1 MAAGG
6 SGTPTD
12 GTAATAIAN
21 LWHDGG
27 EAMTTLAEAI
37 GQTLAEEGVRHAFGV
52 VANGNVLAVAGLTRH
67 GVRYLSARHEGGA
80 ITMADA
86 YYRTSGE
93 VAVCTTGSG
102 PGLTNTATGLADAV
116 KHRSGVLLLCGD
128 TPSTGPR
135 RIDIDQKAFLDS
147 LGVPVV
153 RLTDLATART
163 DTLRALRLA
172 RGEQRPV
179 ALCLPHDLITA
190 KVTEEVPAERLPE
203 RPRRKAADATGTAAV
218 LDALATAKRPLVL
231 GGLGAWRSGAA
242 KVVTELGDRLGA
254 LYATSAMAGGLFAGN
269 PWSLGVC
276 GGFASPRAAEL
287 IGQADVVLVFGA
299 SLDQW
304 TLADGGLLAPEAVLV
319 QVDTAPAPT
328 TDRVD
333 LLVTG
338 DATDAAAALLD
349 GVRARGLSRSTWRDD
364 VTYRITSLGWDQE
377 RFEEARTDGR
387 IDPRTL
393 TLGLAGL
400 LPEARTL
407 VTDGGH
413 FVGWPAMYWSVP
425 DPAGYVFTGAA
436 FQSIGLG
443 FAGAVG
449 AAVGRPDRT
458 TVVALGDGGAL
469 MGLPELETLVRTG
482 RSALVVI
489 YDDGGYGMEVVLFGD
504 RGADPGSMLFGDTDF
519 AGTACALGARSATVR
534 SADDLAVVRDWQA
547 QGAEGVLVLDCKVVP
562 GVVADCF
569 AGLTTLISGRPVN
582 RP

>member
-1 MAAGG
+1 
-6 SGTPTD
+6 
-12 GTAATAIAN
+12 
-21 LWHDGG
+21 
-27 EAMTTLAEAI
+27 MTTLAEAI
-37 GQTLAEEGVRHAFGV
+37 GQTLAEDGVRHAFGV

-80 ITMADA
+80 ATMADA
-86 YYRTSGE
+86 YYRTTGE

-128 TPSTGPR
+128 VPSTGPR
-135 RIDIDQKAFLDS
+135 RIDIDQNAFLDS
-147 LGVPVV
+147 LGVPVM

-163 DTLRALRLA
+163 DTLRALRRA

-190 KVTEEVPAERLPE
+190 QVTEEVPAERLPE
-203 RPRRKAADATGTAAV
+203 RPRRKAADATGTAAA
-218 LDALATAKRPLVL
+218 LEALAAAERPLVL

-269 PWSLGVC
+269 TWSLGVC

-287 IGQADVVLVFGA
+287 IGQADVVLAFGA

-304 TLADGGLLAPEAVLV
+304 TLADGGLLAPEAMLV

-338 DATDAAAALLD
+338 DATDVAAALLD
-349 GVRARGLSRSTWRDD
+349 GVQERGLSRSTWRDE
-364 VTYRITSLGWDQE
+364 VTDQFTNLGWDQE
-377 RFEEARTDGR
+377 PFEEARTDGR

-482 RSALVVI
+482 RSVLVVI

-519 AGTACALGARSATVR
+519 AATARALGARSATVR
-534 SADDLAVVRDWQA
+534 SVDDLAVVRDWQA
-547 QGAEGVLVLDCKVVP
+547 QGAEGVLLLDCKVVP

-569 AGLTTLISGRPVN
+569 AGLTALISGRHAD

>member
-1 MAAGG
+1 
-6 SGTPTD
+6 
-12 GTAATAIAN
+12 
-21 LWHDGG
+21 
-27 EAMTTLAEAI
+27 MTNLAEAI
-37 GQTLAEEGVRHAFGV
+37 GQTLAEDGVRDAFGV

-86 YYRTSGE
+86 YHRTTGE

-128 TPSTGPR
+128 VPSTGRR
-135 RIDIDQKAFLDS
+135 RIDIDQDAFLDS

-163 DTLRALRLA
+163 DTLRALRRA
-172 RGEQRPV
+172 RDEQRPV
-179 ALCLPHDLITA
+179 ALCLPQDLITA
-190 KVTEEVPAERLPE
+190 QVTEEAPAERQPE
-203 RPRRKAADATGTAAV
+203 RPSRKAADATGTAAA
-218 LDALATAKRPLVL
+218 LEALATAKRPLVL

-276 GGFASPRAAEL
+276 GGFAAPRAAEL
-287 IGQADVVLVFGA
+287 IGQADVVLAFGA

-304 TLADGGLLAPEAVLV
+304 TLAGGGLLAPEAVLV

-333 LLVTG
+333 LHVTG
-338 DATDAAAALLD
+338 DATEVAVALLD
-349 GVRARGLSRSTWRDD
+349 GVRARGLSRSTWRDEVAD
-364 VTYRITSLGWDQE
+364 RITNLGWEQE
-377 RFEEARTDGR
+377 PFEEARTDGR

-400 LPEARTL
+400 LPEAHTL

-504 RGADPGSMLFGDTDF
+504 RGADPGSMLFDDTDF
-519 AGTACALGARSATVR
+519 AGTARALGARSATVR
-534 SADDLAVVRDWQA
+534 RVDDLAVVRDWQA
-547 QGAEGVLVLDCKVVP
+547 QGAEGVLLLDCKVVP

-569 AGLTTLISGRPVN
+569 AGLTTLISGRQAD

>member
-1 MAAGG
+1 
-6 SGTPTD
+6 
-12 GTAATAIAN
+12 
-21 LWHDGG
+21 
-27 EAMTTLAEAI
+27 MTTLTEAI

-52 VANGNVLAVAGLTRH
+52 VANGNVLAVADLTRH

-86 YYRTSGE
+86 YYRTTGE

-128 TPSTGPR
+128 VPSTGPR
-135 RIDIDQKAFLDS
+135 RIDIDQDAFLDS

-163 DTLRALRLA
+163 DILRALRRA

-179 ALCLPHDLITA
+179 ALCLPQDLITA
-190 KVTEEVPAERLPE
+190 QVTEEVPAERLPE
-203 RPRRKAADATGTAAV
+203 RPVREAVDATGTAAA
-218 LDALATAKRPLVL
+218 LEALATAKRPLVL

-269 PWSLGVC
+269 LWSLGVC

-287 IGQADVVLVFGA
+287 IGQADVVLAFGA

-304 TLADGGLLAPEAVLV
+304 TLADGGLLAAEAVLV

-333 LLVTG
+333 LFVTG
-338 DATDAAAALLD
+338 DATEVAAALLD
-349 GVRARGLSRSTWRDD
+349 GVQERGLSRSTWRGD
-364 VTYRITSLGWDQE
+364 VTDRVTDLGWDHE
-377 RFEEARTDGR
+377 RFEEVCTDDR

-482 RSALVVI
+482 CPALVVI

-519 AGTACALGARSATVR
+519 AGTARALGARSATVR
-534 SADDLAVVRDWQA
+534 CVDDLAVVRNWQA

-569 AGLTTLISGRPVN
+569 AGLTTLISGRQADHP
-582 RP
+582 

>member
-1 MAAGG
+1 
-6 SGTPTD
+6 
-12 GTAATAIAN
+12 
-21 LWHDGG
+21 
-27 EAMTTLAEAI
+27 MTTLADAI
-37 GQTLAEEGVRHAFGV
+37 AQTLADDGVRHAFGV
-52 VANGNVLAVAGLTRH
+52 VANGNVLAVAGLTRR
-67 GVRYLSARHEGGA
+67 GVSYLSARHEGGA
-80 ITMADA
+80 LTMADA
-86 YYRTSGE
+86 YYRTTGE
-93 VAVCTTGSG
+93 VAVCTTGAG

-128 TPSTGPR
+128 VPTTGPR
-135 RIDIDQKAFLDS
+135 RIDIDQDTFLDS

-153 RLTDLATART
+153 RLTDLTTART

-179 ALCLPHDLITA
+179 ALCLPQDLITA
-190 KVTEEVPAERLPE
+190 QVTEQAPIDRYSQRLH
-203 RPRRKAADATGTAAV
+203 RIAADSAGTQAA
-218 LDALATAKRPLVL
+218 LKALAGAQRPLIL

-242 KVVTELGDRLGA
+242 KILTELGDRLGA
-254 LYATSAMAGGLFAGN
+254 LSTTSAMASGLFAGN

-287 IGQADVVLVFGA
+287 IAEADVVLAFGA

-304 TLADGGLLAPEAVLV
+304 TLAGGRLLAPDAVLV
-319 QVDTAPAPT
+319 QVDTAAAPT

-333 LLVTG
+333 ILLTG
-338 DATDAAAALLD
+338 DATEAATALLD
-349 GVRARGLSRSTWRDD
+349 GVQAADLPRSTWRED
-364 VTYRITSLGWDQE
+364 VNDLTAQLGWDYE
-377 RFEEARTDGR
+377 PFEAAHQHDR
-387 IDPRTL
+387 IDPRAL
-393 TLGLAGL
+393 TRCVAGL

-413 FVGWPAMYWSVP
+413 FVGWPAMYWTAP
-425 DPAGYVFTGAA
+425 DPAAYVFTGAA

-469 MGLPELETLVRTG
+469 MGLPELETLIRTG

-504 RGADPGSMLFGDTDF
+504 RGADPASMLFGDTDF
-519 AGTACALGARSATVR
+519 AATARALGARSATVR
-534 SADDLAVVRDWQA
+534 SAADLAVVRAWLDE
-547 QGAEGVLVLDCKVVP
+547 GAKGVLLLDCKVVP
-562 GVVADCF
+562 RVVAPSF
-569 AGLTTLISGRPVN
+569 SKLTSLITGGRGS